1 MTCFGLAHPRK
12 LKMLTDPVFFDAD
25 CLSSFLTTHEED
37 VLVELY
43 GHRICV
49 PAVVYR
55 ELSPP
60 WRPDLRD
67 DIGGFLT
74 SGKATLQDIDVG
86 SEAHDLFRQLTNP
99 SSPGVMALGKG
110 EAACLVLPRAN
121 KGMVASNNLRD
132 VMSLVRKYHLRLA
145 TTGIIIHEAIG
156 RQIITRGQA
165 VIVWEQM
172 IDRGFWLGAPTYDDY
187 EREKGYDLR

>member
-86 SEAHDLFRQLTNP
+86 SEAHDLFRHLTNP

-110 EAACLVLPRAN
+110 EAACLGEQGHGSQQQPARCHVPRAKVPSPIGN
-121 KGMVASNNLRD
+121 NRHHHPRSNW
-132 VMSLVRKYHLRLA
+132 
-145 TTGIIIHEAIG
+145 TTDHHPCSGSH
-156 RQIITRGQA
+156 R
-165 VIVWEQM
+165 V
-172 IDRGFWLGAPTYDDY
+172 GADD
-187 EREKGYDLR
+187 